1 VVALPGMGEKVGE
14 SEAGRG
20 RRKIWKKDDLF
31 CQICTLISSSLG
43 NGIYFYLSG
52 MEERFLI
59 PP

>member
-43 NGIYFYLSG
+43 NGIYFYL
-52 MEERFLI
+52 
-59 PP
+59 